1 MAIYKLF
8 PSQDTTIYSRYPN
21 KNTGLNEILSVSI
34 EDSQDSGNTQANRIL
49 IQFSNEEI
57 FNVIDNLVN
66 GTSWNAYLR
75 LFSSV
80 ISGLNGST
88 TIGCYIV
95 TGSWNMGTGKYAYNP
110 EYINGASWY
119 SRLSSG
125 SGNWLTSGYPSGVT
139 GSYGSTPG
147 GGNWYTNYT
156 SLQSFSY
163 YDNKDLNFDV
173 STFVELWYNDTI
185 YNNGFI
191 IKQVDEFIDDIQYN
205 NTMEYFS
212 RDTHTI
218 YPPQLEIKWRDY
230 SFNTGSLTEI
240 NVFPATIAV
249 DNNPGTFYPDSDN
262 IFRVNSRPEYPNRV
276 FATSS
281 YFTQN
286 YYLPTASY
294 YAIKDLYT
302 NEYVIDFD
310 DEYTQL
316 SVDPS
321 GSYFKLYMNGL
332 EPERFYSI
340 LIKTTINGSTMVFD
354 DNYYFKV
361 ING

>member
-1 MAIYKLF
+1 MAVYKLF

-34 EDSQDSGNTQANRIL
+34 EDSQDSGNTQASRIL
-49 IQFSNEEI
+49 IQFSDEEI
-57 FNVIDNLVN
+57 LNVIDNLVN
-66 GTSWNAYLR
+66 GATWSAYLR
-75 LFSSV
+75 LFTSEV
-80 ISGLNGST
+80 NGINSNT
-88 TIGCYIV
+88 NIGCYVI

-119 SRLSSG
+119 ARLSSG

-147 GGNWYTNYT
+147 GGNWYTNF
-156 SLQSFSY
+156 SSIQSFSY

-173 STFVELWYNDTI
+173 STFVELWYNETI
-185 YNNGFI
+185 SNNGFI
-191 IKQVDEFIDDIQYN
+191 IKQVDEFIDDLQYN
-205 NTMEYFS
+205 NNLDYFS

-230 SFNTGSLTEI
+230 SFSTDSLTEL
-240 NVFPATIAV
+240 NTLPATISI
-249 DNNPGTFYPDSDN
+249 DENPGTFYPNSIN
-262 IFRVNSRPEYPNRV
+262 RFRVNSRPEYPTRT

-281 YFTQN
+281 YYTQN
-286 YYLPTASY
+286 YYLPTSSY
-294 YAIKDLYT
+294 YAIKDAYT

-310 DEYTQL
+310 NEYTQL
-316 SVDPS
+316 SVDTN
-321 GSYFKLYMNGL
+321 GSYFTLYMNGL
-332 EPERFYSI
+332 EPERYYNI
-340 LIKTTINGSTMVFD
+340 LIKTTINGNTLIFD
-354 DNYYFKV
+354 NDYTFKV